1 MGNAFYGGLYCDT
14 RGQTVL
20 SVAICDRCSRK
31 LPYTMLRE
39 DPNAPGLMVCP
50 DDVDQFDPWRL
61 AAIQTENIT
70 LRHPRP
76 DVSIAIP
83 GKGAPIPN
91 APNVATLNQGPNMVG
106 TGFGNAFTPAE
117 YGNESKEPTPGNI
130 KKT

>member
-1 MGNAFYGGLYCDT
+1 
-14 RGQTVL
+14 
-20 SVAICDRCSRK
+20 
-31 LPYTMLRE
+31 MLRE